1 MKKKATKRK
10 RHLRVGAVVRD
21 VSEHAPYPFLTGR
34 VVMKRVGTNRF
45 KCIEWRD
52 GATCIITDESTLVEV
67 KT

>member
-1 MKKKATKRK
+1 
-10 RHLRVGAVVRD
+10 VRD